1 MQVLLAKRK
10 QATNKETITTCLQ
23 SKWNAQGTRKKK
35 QQKIKTGVKYKF
47 STVLQMAFGHQMQMR
62 ALQLANLQL
71 CCQKTC
77 QQ

>member
-1 MQVLLAKRK
+1 MQVLLESK
-10 QATNKETITTCLQ
+10 QLTKEQLPPAYNLSGMHRVQ
-23 SKWNAQGTRKKK
+23 EKKK